1 MSCSVETILKT
12 VSSCD
17 MEIIFSTAGCKPK
30 IINCE
35 SYSFAILFPT
45 NKALKPLESQYFTF
59 LKSTTK
65 WEDSCLLS

>member
-1 MSCSVETILKT
+1 
-12 VSSCD
+12 
-17 MEIIFSTAGCKPK
+17 MEIIFSTVNSVKNMQQ

-35 SYSFAILFPT
+35 SCSFAILFPT